1 MAQRDATKRQAL
13 IINFLRRQSRTFKEI
28 EFYLETESEIQSY
41 DLNISI
47 RTFQRDINEISSLW
61 GIDIEYNRS
70 TRKYE
75 IVFDEADAKNERLME
90 AFSIFNTL
98 NVTERISEY
107 IHFEDRKT
115 SGTHFM
121 MDIITGIKNR
131 KILEI
136 YHKKYWEEEFTIRQ
150 VEPLGIKEYRYRWYL
165 IAKDLKDNNIKSF
178 GLDRIIDINQLD
190 IKYSFPKDFDVN
202 EYFKYNYGVIGTQN
216 KNPEIIELSFTAF
229 QGKYIKN
236 LPMHHSQKILID
248 NDKEL
253 RISLNI
259 VATLDF
265 IMDLQQYA
273 QTVKVLKPKWLAE
286 DVKGRLAKAQSQY
299 E

>member
-1 MAQRDATKRQAL
+1 MAQKDATKRQAL

-28 EFYLETESEIQSY
+28 EYYLETESEIQSY

-47 RTFQRDINEISSLW
+47 RTFQRDIHEISSLW
-61 GIDIEYNRS
+61 GIDIVYNRS

-107 IHFEDRKT
+107 IHFENRKT

-131 KILEI
+131 KTLEI
-136 YHKKYWEEEFTIRQ
+136 YHNKYWEKEFTRRQ

-178 GLDRIIDINQLD
+178 GLDRILNINQLE

-202 EYFKYNYGVIGTQN
+202 EYFKYSYGVIGLQN
-216 KNPEIIELSFTAF
+216 EKPEIIELSFTAF

-248 NDKEL
+248 NEEEL

-259 VATLDF
+259 VVTLDF

-273 QTVKVLKPKWLAE
+273 ETVKVIKPKWLVDELKNNFKEAIN
-286 DVKGRLAKAQSQY
+286 QY
-299 E
+299 